1 MIKKEL
7 ICHVQTLEEGE
18 FIKINA
24 IEGEP
29 GYFLLSLGQNRM
41 VINGPELA
49 EAMQSISYY
58 STMFDQEATM
68 KAQRAAA
75 PPKTI
80 VVTPQAVPKKGK
92 KVNPEDEGA
101 LVLPAEMRLG
111 PTASELALERQTKH
125 MQGETITITEKK

>member
-58 STMFDQEATM
+58 STLFDQEAKA

-80 VVTPQAVPKKGK
+80 VVTPVSNKRGK
-92 KVNPEDEGA
+92 KTNPEDEGA
-101 LVLPAEMRLG
+101 LVLPAEMRTG

-125 MQGETITITEKK
+125 MQGETIIITEKK